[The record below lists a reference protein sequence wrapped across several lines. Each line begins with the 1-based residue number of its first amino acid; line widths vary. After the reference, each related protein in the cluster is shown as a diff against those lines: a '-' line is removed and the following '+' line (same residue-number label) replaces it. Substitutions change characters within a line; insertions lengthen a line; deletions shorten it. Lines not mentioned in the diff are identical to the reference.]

1 MSISLAIFTDLFR
14 FARHQTFMYLVYDVL
29 QLRKSSLG
37 NSLLVKR
44 CDWESAE
51 RDIASLTVEQ
61 LQEAAKAV
69 SEGRLVVNPTI
80 RRLQRSILT
89 IGMQVP
95 ESFAQKVKRRSEIKG
110 LVARYGMPAFWMT
123 INPSD
128 LRNPLVLQLAG
139 ITYSADAFPA
149 ATAAIRQATA
159 TSNPVAVAQF
169 FHHTCKGVF
178 DGLLGTDTGRT
189 GILGEI
195 ANHFGVVETNGRGM
209 LHLHGL
215 VWVAGNVA
223 FRSLRDRLRDDEPF
237 AARMIHYLQTAICQ
251 SIHLGTDT
259 DVDAPSANDLPPSAK
274 DPETDRDFHVRLTTD
289 SNAVASKKQ
298 LHSSNHTATCFKYAQ
313 SKTGKKSCRFG
324 MPRDLVPTATV
335 DEFGVVHLPR
345 NHGWINPWNPAIA
358 TCIRSNHDLSWV
370 PTMSKTIS
378 LIYYLTNY
386 ATKDDVSPQQVLV
399 KAALL
404 KRTIDSA
411 KAALDPTA
419 EDIRISLK
427 DMDQFALRCFN
438 TLSHDREISGVQIA
452 SSLLQLPDHYTAND
466 NFVQVNLWWLRQHV
480 RATMEPT
487 APAATDSTP
496 LDDEQCVY
504 QPEDKVPSSRF
515 DNYSHRGPLLSNLS
529 FFEYHMLVQSRRK
542 QNSTQTDIE
551 FDPAHPRSDRF
562 LQHLATKKSQVLTV
576 TFNGQLS
583 QFQAE
588 EDTVRGGH
596 TKTEAIEND
605 VAEVLLGLFVPWDRL
620 PILFQQHAATYD
632 VKRDACAYIWRIV
645 EPTLP
650 PHNRDFANNIEML
663 RKSKED
669 CQIDAALRRTDDSQD
684 FFDQEVDDVALANLE
699 ADDDAL
705 AYEGLASESLV
716 AAYCSIARSSH
727 NDFATAA
734 QQFPSLLADIRPVPD
749 LQARNLLPF
758 DIFRPSHDLDSSGLQ
773 YFPPATL
780 QDWQLQLKIA
790 AKLDDPDDPDDDPAS
805 DVDDFN
811 LDTGDGILLPAL
823 ASVDAI
829 QDLAARRL
837 QVGEN
842 PTAATLIELI
852 IDDIPLNTKQRLI
865 VERVLSAA
873 LSWNGAPYDASKREQ
888 IFMYIGGNAGVGKS
902 QIIAAIVAAMDLLY
916 RKDEVLL
923 TAPTGSAADHID
935 GNTYHSALGIS
946 IAKTQK
952 PTVSPRVRKLLSNKT
967 IMFVDEIS
975 MVDQSMLSTI
985 NDRCNIARSLDRS
998 STDLF
1003 GGIPVVIV
1011 MGDFYQFP
1019 PVKGTPLWK
1028 EPRKGN
1034 AGDEQGL
1041 WIWRRFTDVIILHEQ
1056 MRQAEDPDYGAF
1068 LDRVRTTTCT
1078 EDDIA
1083 MLNSKVITSLF
1094 TPDLEDTTSI
1104 VTKNALRHHLNRLQ
1118 MEHFA
1123 RSRGQRIYIFPA
1135 LHSRTKSTSL
1145 SMVRAEDLLQLPDQG
1160 TNIPFPGLLF
1170 YTPQMPATVLTNS
1183 CTPLGLVNGARGIAT
1198 GVVVDPTGTFFYCR
1212 WPNTCPITQLTIPTI

>member
-1 MSISLAIFTDLFR
+1 
-14 FARHQTFMYLVYDVL
+14 MYLIYDVL
-29 QLRKSSLG
+29 QLRRSSLG

-44 CDWESAE
+44 RDWESAE
-51 RDIASLTVEQ
+51 RDIASLTVDQ

-69 SEGRLVVNPTI
+69 SEGRLVENPTI
-80 RRLQRSILT
+80 QRLQRSILT

-110 LVARYGMPAFWMT
+110 LIARYGMPAFWLT

-128 LRNPLVLQLAG
+128 LKNPLVLRLAG
-139 ITYSADAFPA
+139 ITYSADALPA

-178 DGLLGTDTGRT
+178 NGLLGTDTGRT

-215 VWVAGNVA
+215 VWLTGNLA
-223 FRSLRDRLRDDEPF
+223 FRTLRDRLLEDEPF

-251 SIHLGTDT
+251 SIDLGTDADT
-259 DVDAPSANDLPPSAK
+259 DADLPPPANDLPPSAK
-274 DPETDRDFHVRLTTD
+274 DPETDRDFHVRLTAD

-313 SKTGKKSCRFG
+313 SSTGKKSCRFG

-335 DEFGVVHLPR
+335 DEFGVVHLAR

-358 TCIRSNHDLSWV
+358 TCIRSNHDISWV
-370 PTMSKTIS
+370 PTMAKTLS
-378 LIYYLTNY
+378 LVYYLTNY
-386 ATKDDVSPQQVLV
+386 ATKDDISPQQVLV

-419 EDIRISLK
+419 DDLRIRMK

-452 SSLLQLPDHYTAND
+452 NSLLQLPDHYTGND

-487 APAATDSTP
+487 APPVNDSTP
-496 LDDEQCVY
+496 LGDEQCIY
-504 QPEDKVPSSRF
+504 QPGDKVPSSRM
-515 DNYSHRGPLLSNLS
+515 DNYRYRGPLLSDLS
-529 FFEYHMLVQSRRK
+529 FFEYHMLVQSKRK
-542 QNSTQTDIE
+542 QNSIQSDID
-551 FDPAHPRSDRF
+551 FDPAHPRSDRYI
-562 LQHLATKKSQVLTV
+562 QHLATKKSQVLTV

-583 QFQAE
+583 LFQAE

-596 TKTEAIEND
+596 AETEAIRND
-605 VAEVLLGLFVPWDRL
+605 IAEVLLGLFVPWDRL
-620 PILFQQHAATYD
+620 PLLFQQHAATYE
-632 VKRDACAYIWRIV
+632 VKRDACARIWSIV
-645 EPTLP
+645 EPTLS

-669 CQIDAALRRTDDSQD
+669 CQVDAALRRNDTSQD
-684 FFDQEVDDVALANLE
+684 FFDQEIDDVALANLE

-705 AYEGLASESLV
+705 SYEGLSSESLV
-716 AAYCSIARSSH
+716 AAYHSIAKSSH
-727 NDFATAA
+727 RDFAFAA
-734 QQFPSLLADIRPVPD
+734 QQFPNLLTDIRPAPD
-749 LQARNLLPF
+749 LQARSLLPL
-758 DIFRPSHDLDSSGLQ
+758 DIFRDPCHDSSGLQ

-780 QDWQLQLKIA
+780 QRWQLQLKIA
-790 AKLDDPDDPDDDPAS
+790 GKLDDPDDPDDDPAP
-805 DVDDFN
+805 DMDDFN
-811 LDTGDGILLPAL
+811 LVSGDGILHPAL
-823 ASVDAI
+823 AVVDTI
-829 QDLAARRL
+829 PNLANRRL

-873 LSWNGAPYDASKREQ
+873 LSWNGAAYDASKRDQ
-888 IFMYIGGNAGVGKS
+888 TFVYVGGNAGVGKS
-902 QIIAAIVAAMDLLY
+902 QIITAIVAAMDLLS
-916 RKDEVLL
+916 RKDEVIL

-935 GNTYHSALGIS
+935 GNTYHSSLGIS
-946 IAKTQK
+946 LAKTQK

-1019 PVKGTPLWK
+1019 PVKGTALWK
-1028 EPRKGN
+1028 EPRQGN
-1034 AGDEQGL
+1034 AEDAKGL
-1041 WIWRRFTDVIILHEQ
+1041 WIWHQFTNVIILHEQ
-1056 MRQAEDPDYGAF
+1056 MRQAEDPDFGAF

-1078 EDDIA
+1078 EDDVA

-1094 TPDLEDTTSI
+1094 TPELEDTTSI
-1104 VTKNALRHHLNRLQ
+1104 VTKNTLRHHLNRLQ

-1123 RSRGQRIYIFPA
+1123 RSRGQRIYVFPA

-1145 SMVRAEDLLQLPDQG
+1145 SMIHAEELLRLPDKG
-1160 TNIPFPGLLF
+1160 ANIPFPGLFF
-1170 YTPQMPATVLTNS
+1170 YTSQMPATVLTNS
-1183 CTPLGLVNGARGIAT
+1183 CTPLGLVNGARGVAT
-1198 GVVVDPTGTFFYCR
+1198 GVVVDPTGTFS
-1212 WPNTCPITQLTIPTI
+1212 